1 MRLNIDIYF
10 LVKKMPSKTNNH
22 DIIIIGAGPV
32 GLTTAI
38 ALAQSGFKIA
48 LVEKAPLSSIE
59 KPQNDGRGYALSY
72 GTIMIFKALGLW
84 HFLENIASPIKSIH
98 VQENKT
104 PFYLNFE
111 AEHINNDAMGYL
123 VESHTLRETL
133 WQGLIQQKN
142 NITLI
147 TDAEILNFNQ
157 DARFVSLQL
166 EDKTLTAPLLIAA
179 DGRHSSFKQ
188 KLNIQSKTFP
198 YNHHALV
205 TRFKHDKPH
214 NQTAYE
220 YFYPAGPFAILPLNG
235 NESSLVWCDNPEVVA
250 TLKTLSNEDF
260 AAHLYE
266 RFSNLGSISCNAD
279 RFSYPLSAI
288 LSEKLYQGRVVLL
301 GDAAQAIHPVA
312 GQGLNL
318 GMRGLAELAEHIVN
332 ARLHGQDWGDS
343 FVLEAYEKQILKTRR
358 KFFTLMHGLVKLYGI
373 DFKPLSMIRTIG
385 LGLVHRLP
393 PLKQAMMK
401 EAMGAGSKQ
410 PKLMRGETLI
420 VK

>member
-1 MRLNIDIYF
+1 MILQ
-10 LVKKMPSKTNNH
+10 KHTH
-22 DIIIIGAGPV
+22 DIILIGAGPV
-32 GLTTAI
+32 GLTMAI

-48 LVEKAPLSSIE
+48 LVEKAPLSIINN
-59 KPQNDGRGYALSY
+59 PQHDGRGYALSY

-84 HFLENIASPIKSIH
+84 HFIENIASPIRSIH

-104 PFYLNFE
+104 PCYLNFE
-111 AEHINNDAMGYL
+111 ANQINADAAMGYL
-123 VESHTLRETL
+123 VESHILRDML
-133 WQGLIQQKN
+133 WHGYVEEKD

-147 TDAEILNFNQ
+147 TESEIIDYKQDPHQAIIHLNDQ
-157 DARFVSLQL
+157 ILS
-166 EDKTLTAPLLIAA
+166 APLLIAA

-188 KLNIQSKTFP
+188 RLNIQSKTFP

-205 TRFKHDKPH
+205 TRFKHVKPH
-214 NQTAYE
+214 NHRAYE
-220 YFYPAGPFAILPLNG
+220 YFYPAGPFAILPLMG
-235 NESSLVWCDNPEVVA
+235 NESSLVWCDKPEIVT
-250 TLKTLSNEDF
+250 TLKTLNNDDF
-260 AAHLYE
+260 AAHIYE
-266 RFSNLGSISCNAD
+266 RFSDLGHISCNAD

-343 FVLEAYEKQILKTRR
+343 FVLDAYQKKILSTRR
-358 KFFTLMHGLVKLYGI
+358 KFFILMHGLVKLYDI
-373 DFKPLSMIRTIG
+373 DFKPLSIIRNIG
-385 LGLVHRLP
+385 LGLVNRLP
-393 PLKQAMMK
+393 PLKHAMMR
-401 EAMGAGSKQ
+401 EAMGAGSTQ

-420 VK
+420 AK